1 MSTEHAHDMSP
12 PNKAGKL
19 ALRWRT
25 NWPMSAMF
33 SSTRFDEAALAA
45 ELVAEASFRRLHL
58 VTRLAGT
65 SARIRASDHKNS
77 DLKSPFLTQTV
88 PAEAVRHT
96 VLPLHPQHQAVD
108 EQGDFA
114 RAQPLF
120 FGDAP
125 GPRLGQA
132 VVARKV
138 LVHLPLRTL
147 QMRFW
152 LCLRLHLLVSE
163 LPDYIAS
170 QCVTRA
176 LELTGTCDIQRAQ
189 LPLSA

>member
-1 MSTEHAHDMSP
+1 
-12 PNKAGKL
+12 
-19 ALRWRT
+19 
-25 NWPMSAMF
+25 MSAMF
-33 SSTRFDEAALAA
+33 SSRRFDEAALAA
-45 ELVAEASFRRLHL
+45 ELVAEASLRRRHL

-65 SARIRASDHKNS
+65 SARIRANDHIRTAIWKR
-77 DLKSPFLTQTV
+77 PFLTQTV

-96 VLPLHPQHQAVD
+96 VLPLHPQHQTVD

-147 QMRFW
+147 QRRFL

-170 QCVTRA
+170 QCVAQA